1 MHILMKG
8 ISHKTAPLLIR
19 ERFSLGHKGSQ
30 SKLTLLRSQEGI
42 KGGVIV
48 STCNRV
54 EVYVVARDRS
64 RGEEILNTV
73 LCFNVDMNC
82 FDEKLFYTYADEA
95 AITHLFRV
103 TSGVDSQVLGETQ
116 IMAQIRSA
124 WEDAQEYEV
133 SCPILD
139 ELFHS
144 ALIVARR
151 SHSKTAISRG
161 NVSVGSVAMHKCQEQ
176 LKTLVDKT
184 VLIIGAG
191 KIAHLMASYLK
202 KAHMH
207 AIFVSSRTF
216 ERAKKLAH
224 MCNGE
229 AVHFDVLPEKIGD
242 VDIIMSSTSAPH
254 PMIQHN
260 QIVDVMRNRNQPLLM
275 IDLGVP
281 RDITPSIR
289 NIAGVLLYDLDDL
302 KNVIEKNYALRE
314 GEIVKVDDI
323 VKRYCDKFCQNIEH
337 RLLLSVR

>member
-1 MHILMKG
+1 MHLLMKG
-8 ISHKTAPLLIR
+8 ISHKTAPILIR
-19 ERFSLGHKGSQ
+19 ERFSFGRKGLQ
-30 SKLTLLRSQEGI
+30 GKLALLRSQEGI

-54 EVYVVARDRS
+54 EVYVVAQDHAA
-64 RGEEILNTV
+64 GEEVLNTV
-73 LCFNVDMNC
+73 LCFNVDINR
-82 FDEKLFYTYADEA
+82 FDEKLFYTYADKDA
-95 AITHLFRV
+95 VTHLFRV

-116 IMAQIRSA
+116 IMAQVRSA

-139 ELFHS
+139 KLFHS

-161 NVSVGSVAMHKCQEQ
+161 NVSVGSVAMYKCQEQ
-176 LKTLVDKT
+176 LKTLAGKT

-191 KIAHLMASYLK
+191 KIARLMASYLK

-216 ERAKKLAH
+216 ERAEKLAH

-229 AVHFDVLPEKIGD
+229 AIHFDVLPEKIGD

-254 PMIQHN
+254 AIIQHN
-260 QIVDVMRNRNQPLLM
+260 QIVDVMRNRNQPLLI

-281 RDITPSIR
+281 RDIAPSIR
-289 NIAGVLLYDLDDL
+289 NITGVLLYDLDDL
-302 KNVIEKNYALRE
+302 KNVVEENYALRE
-314 GEIVKVDDI
+314 GEIVKVDGI
-323 VKRYCDKFCQNIEH
+323 VKRYCGKFYQNIEH
-337 RLLLSVR
+337 RMCL